1 MKRYFRYE
9 FVKNLKMLGLL
20 TAICSVVYVVT
31 MASSR
36 LVAPGGANRPW
47 TSQIGVI
54 YTLLGILSFVVPA
67 LMYSF
72 KMNKRSADVFYSLPL
87 KREKIYLVKT
97 LVGLI
102 LVLLPYTVAYF
113 LGFIT
118 VALRENY
125 YRLLWYLPGY
135 FGGLFFGICMYG
147 VSAFAFTR
155 ANRVID
161 GVIFMGFYALVGVF
175 VGDVTLRLIGA
186 GSSAYAI
193 WKDISESFSP
203 VSCFIQWNENI
214 DSLLRD
220 YEASWNLPMF
230 LFPFLFAAVG
240 YAAFFF
246 LIRYEKAENS
256 EQNSDSWFGYRTMIP
271 VYTALLIGILG
282 GGWIFVALFAVSAIV
297 LTVVYTRKVL
307 FSWKYWLMIAIGVAA
322 GLVLNLFV

>member
-36 LVAPGGANRPW
+36 LIAPGGANRPW
-47 TSQIGVI
+47 TSQIGVV

-161 GVIFMGFYALVGVF
+161 GVIFMGFYALVGMV
-175 VGDVTLRLIGA
+175 VG
-186 GSSAYAI
+186 YAAWQMI
-193 WKDISESFSP
+193 NQNAAEVKEALESFSP
-203 VSCFIQWNENI
+203 VVCLSKWGGNI
-214 DSLLRD
+214 DSLLRGN
-220 YEASWNLPMF
+220 EASWNLPMF
-230 LFPFLFAAVG
+230 LFPFLFAAAG

-271 VYTALLIGILG
+271 VYTALLIVISG

-307 FSWKYWLMIAIGVAA
+307 FSWKYWLMIAAGVAA

>member
-36 LVAPGGANRPW
+36 LFAPGTNQPW

-147 VSAFAFTR
+147 VFAFAFTR

-161 GVIFMGFYALVGVF
+161 GVIFMVFYAFIGVF

-186 GSSAYAI
+186 GSPAYEI
-193 WKDISESFSP
+193 WMDVSESFSP
-203 VSCFIQWNENI
+203 VVCLSKWGGNI
-214 DSLLRD
+214 DALLRGN
-220 YEASWNLPMF
+220 EANWNFPMF
-230 LFPFLFAAVG
+230 LFPFLFAAAG

-271 VYTALLIGILG
+271 VYTALLIGISG
-282 GGWIFVALFAVSAIV
+282 GGWIFLALFAVSAIV

-307 FSWKYWLMIAIGVAA
+307 FSWKYWLMIAAGVAA

>member
-36 LVAPGGANRPW
+36 LIAPGGANRPW
-47 TSQIGVI
+47 TSQIGVV

-161 GVIFMGFYALVGVF
+161 GVIFMGFYALVGMV
-175 VGDVTLRLIGA
+175 VG
-186 GSSAYAI
+186 YAAWQMI
-193 WKDISESFSP
+193 NQNAAEVKEALESFSP
-203 VSCFIQWNENI
+203 VVCLSKWGGNI
-214 DSLLRD
+214 DSLLRGN
-220 YEASWNLPMF
+220 EVGWNLPMF
-230 LFPFLFAAVG
+230 LFPFLFAAAG

-271 VYTALLIGILG
+271 VYTALLIVISG
-282 GGWIFVALFAVSAIV
+282 GGWIFLALFAVSAIV

-307 FSWKYWLMIAIGVAA
+307 FSWKYWLMIAAGIAA
-322 GLVLNLFV
+322 GLVLNALV